1 MAPDLRTLDLH
12 VFLGVMLKL
21 FLFSLLVLGAAALSA
36 PTVQGRAPRSCSKRC
51 VARDCGSLTLSYGKY
66 CGVTH
71 TGCEGEEPCDAFDA
85 CCAAHDKCVGT
96 KTMGLG
102 KQDKVCHSAF
112 TACLRKA
119 EEAGAAPFTSKPDC
133 DIKKVVKTMID
144 GISLASSFAGLFSE
158 AGKVEMP
165 VTWEGNAA

>member
-1 MAPDLRTLDLH
+1 
-12 VFLGVMLKL
+12 
-21 FLFSLLVLGAAALSA
+21 
-36 PTVQGRAPRSCSKRC
+36 
-51 VARDCGSLTLSYGKY
+51 
-66 CGVTH
+66 
-71 TGCEGEEPCDAFDA
+71 
-85 CCAAHDKCVGT
+85 
-96 KTMGLG
+96 MGLG
-102 KQDKVCHSAF
+102 KQDKVCLSAF